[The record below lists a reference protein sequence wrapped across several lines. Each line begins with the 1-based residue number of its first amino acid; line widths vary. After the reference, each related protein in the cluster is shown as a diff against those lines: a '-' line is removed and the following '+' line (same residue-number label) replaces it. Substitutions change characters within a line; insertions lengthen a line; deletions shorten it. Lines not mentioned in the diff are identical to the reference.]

1 MATPTTATQTHRV
14 VFRELMKDVCTSI
27 PGHVLTF
34 DPATQTA
41 QIQVGI
47 LRFDVNGASFEPPPI
62 VHVPVSFAG
71 SHDWVLEHEIQPG
84 TEGMIHFSQRCID
97 GWCQTGGVADN
108 PIGRFHDYSDAVFV
122 PGVRS
127 LPNAVPNWSN
137 DGVRLRNRAG
147 SQFVWLKA
155 DGSVNMENGAGHI
168 RLGADGTVTINGVTI
183 NQSGLVHTG
192 SDVTAGSVSLK
203 SHTHGG
209 VDTGAGNTQG
219 PNS

>member
-1 MATPTTATQTHRV
+1 MATNTSATHTHRV
-14 VFRELMKDVCTSI
+14 VFREMMKDVCTSI

-34 DPATQTA
+34 DPVTQTA

-71 SHDWVLEHEIQPG
+71 SRDWVIEHEIQPG

-108 PIGRFHDYSDAVFV
+108 PVGRFHDYSDAVFV
-122 PGVRS
+122 PGIRS
-127 LPNAVPNWSN
+127 LPNAIPDWSN
-137 DGVRLRNRAG
+137 DGIRLRNRAG

-183 NQSGLVHTG
+183 NPSGLVHTG
-192 SDVTAGSVSLK
+192 NDVTAGSVSLK
-203 SHTHGG
+203 THKHGG
-209 VDTGAGNTQG
+209 G
-219 PNS
+219 PAPDQ